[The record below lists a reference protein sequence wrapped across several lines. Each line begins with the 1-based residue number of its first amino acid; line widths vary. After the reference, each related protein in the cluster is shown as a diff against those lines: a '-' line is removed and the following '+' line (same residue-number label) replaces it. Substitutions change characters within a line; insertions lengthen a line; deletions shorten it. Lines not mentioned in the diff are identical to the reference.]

1 MSKYHAVPT
10 VIDGIRFDS
19 KAEAARYRDLR
30 ILEAAGE
37 IYNLQVHVQY
47 PLVVNGIKI
56 GSYEADFV
64 YGENGRIVVEDV
76 KGVKTPV
83 YRLKNKLMK
92 AIHGI
97 EIVET

>member
-19 KAEAARYRDLR
+19 KAEAARYRDLK
-30 ILEAAGE
+30 IFEAAGE
-37 IYNLQVHVQY
+37 IYNLQVHVKY

-76 KGVKTPV
+76 KGVRTPV
-83 YRLKNKLMK
+83 YRLKNKLMR